1 MGLGRLDIV
10 ARDLDISID
19 RRPFLLR
26 PDCPPEG
33 QPRRLFD
40 GETETELAPAMQ
52 ERARGAGLV
61 MRRPQWS
68 PNTLYVHE
76 ATLYAREHGLDDS
89 FHHIAA
95 AAYWEESAD
104 LGSLEVVKELAGKA
118 GLDVEE
124 WPVDWNRAI
133 TGTPFLSPTRRHAP
147 VGLVERLPTWLAVCA
162 SSVIS
167 VSMSSNRLS
176 GPWAGKF
183 AAAP

>member
-10 ARDLDISID
+10 AKDLNITID

-40 GETETELAPAMQ
+40 GETETELAPHMQ
-52 ERARGAGLV
+52 ERARGAGLL

-76 ATLYAREHGLDDS
+76 ATLYAKGKGLDDT
-89 FHHIAA
+89 FHHVAA

-104 LGSLEVVKELAGKA
+104 LGSLEVVKELAEKA
-118 GLDVEE
+118 GLDVGELSSRLE
-124 WPVDWNRAI
+124 SGHYRDAVLESNETARASGI
-133 TGTPFLSPTRRHAP
+133 GGTPTYLIGGWRKFGDLSVDELKTIIEA
-147 VGLVERLPTWLAVCA
+147 VGR
-162 SSVIS
+162 
-167 VSMSSNRLS
+167 
-176 GPWAGKF
+176 
-183 AAAP
+183 

>member
-10 ARDLDISID
+10 AKELNITID

-40 GETETELAPAMQ
+40 GETETELNPAMQ

-68 PNTLYVHE
+68 PNTLYVQE
-76 ATLYAREHGLDDS
+76 ATLYAKEQGLDDR
-89 FHHIAA
+89 FHHVAA

-104 LGSLEVVKELAGKA
+104 LGSLDVIKDLAEKSGLELVGVGA
-118 GLDVEE
+118 V
-124 WPVDWNRAI
+124 PRIRA
-133 TGTPFLSPTRRHAP
+133 TTATRCWSPTKPHAP
-147 VGLVERLPTWLAVCA
+147 AASAGRPHTSSAAGA
-162 SSVIS
+162 SSATS
-167 VSMSSNRLS
+167 ALKNSR
-176 GPWAGKF
+176 P
-183 AAAP
+183 

>member
-10 ARDLDISID
+10 AKDLNIAID

-40 GETETELAPAMQ
+40 GETETELAPHMQ
-52 ERARGAGLV
+52 ERARGVGLV

-76 ATLYAREHGLDDS
+76 ATLYAKEKGLDGQ
-89 FHHIAA
+89 FHHAAA

-104 LGSLEVVKELAGKA
+104 LGSLDVVKGLAEKA
-118 GLDVEE
+118 GLDLAELGPRLESGHYRDAVLESNE
-124 WPVDWNRAI
+124 TARASGI
-133 TGTPFLSPTRRHAP
+133 GGTPTYLIGGWRKFGDVSVDELKSIIEA
-147 VGLVERLPTWLAVCA
+147 VGR
-162 SSVIS
+162 
-167 VSMSSNRLS
+167 
-176 GPWAGKF
+176 
-183 AAAP
+183 

>member
-1 MGLGRLDIV
+1 M
-10 ARDLDISID
+10 
-19 RRPFLLR
+19 
-26 PDCPPEG
+26 
-33 QPRRLFD
+33 
-40 GETETELAPAMQ
+40 APAMQ

-76 ATLYAREHGLDDS
+76 ATLYAREHGLDDR

-124 WPVDWNRAI
+124 LAGRLESGHYRDAVLESNETARASGI
-133 TGTPFLSPTRRHAP
+133 GGTPTYLVGGWRKFGDLSVDELKSIIGA
-147 VGLVERLPTWLAVCA
+147 VGR
-162 SSVIS
+162 
-167 VSMSSNRLS
+167 
-176 GPWAGKF
+176 
-183 AAAP
+183 

>member
-10 ARDLDISID
+10 AKDLDITID

-52 ERARGAGLV
+52 ERAEGVGLV

-76 ATLYAREHGLDDS
+76 ATLYAKEQGLDDR
-89 FHHIAA
+89 FHHVAA
-95 AAYWEESAD
+95 AAYWENSAD
-104 LGSLEVVKELAGKA
+104 LGSLEVVKELADQA
-118 GLDVEE
+118 GLDVGELGPRLE
-124 WPVDWNRAI
+124 SGHYRDAVLESNESARASGI
-133 TGTPFLSPTRRHAP
+133 GGTPTYLIGGWRKFGDLGVDELKSIIEA
-147 VGLVERLPTWLAVCA
+147 VGR
-162 SSVIS
+162 
-167 VSMSSNRLS
+167 
-176 GPWAGKF
+176 
-183 AAAP
+183 

>member
-1 MGLGRLDIV
+1 MGLGRLNIV
-10 ARDLDISID
+10 AKELEITID

-40 GETETELAPAMQ
+40 GETETELNAAMQ

-76 ATLYAREHGLDDS
+76 ATLYAKEQGLEDQ
-89 FHHIAA
+89 FHRVAA

-104 LGSLEVVKELAGKA
+104 LGGLDVVLGLAERA
-118 GLDVEE
+118 GLDRPELGSRLESGHYREAVLESNETARASGIGGTPTYLIGGWRKFGDLSVEE
-124 WPVDWNRAI
+124 LKTIVEA
-133 TGTPFLSPTRRHAP
+133 
-147 VGLVERLPTWLAVCA
+147 VGR
-162 SSVIS
+162 
-167 VSMSSNRLS
+167 
-176 GPWAGKF
+176 
-183 AAAP
+183 

>member
-10 ARDLDISID
+10 AKEMDITVD

-40 GETETELAPAMQ
+40 GETETDLNLGMQ

-76 ATLYAREHGLDDS
+76 TTLFAKEKGLDDR
-89 FHHIAA
+89 FHHVAA
-95 AAYWEESAD
+95 STYWEESAD
-104 LGSLEVVKELAGKA
+104 LGNLEVVKGLAETA
-118 GLDVEE
+118 GLDWAELEPLLESGHYRQAVLESNEAARASGIGGTPTYLIGGWRKFGDLSVEE
-124 WPVDWNRAI
+124 LKTIIEA
-133 TGTPFLSPTRRHAP
+133 
-147 VGLVERLPTWLAVCA
+147 VGR
-162 SSVIS
+162 
-167 VSMSSNRLS
+167 
-176 GPWAGKF
+176 
-183 AAAP
+183 